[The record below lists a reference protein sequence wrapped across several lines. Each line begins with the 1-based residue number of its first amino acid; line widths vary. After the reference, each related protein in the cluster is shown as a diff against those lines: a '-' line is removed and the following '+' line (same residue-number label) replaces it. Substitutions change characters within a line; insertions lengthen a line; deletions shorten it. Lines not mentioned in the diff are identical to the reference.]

1 MFVAP
6 EGSGQIFK
14 SSHDDRFVYSR
25 LQLMIKRLSSHGHDK
40 QHKVTTVL
48 LLTELGCIL
57 RTTLNTGSQ
66 VPITNKSAL
75 ASEMKHMFHY

>member
-1 MFVAP
+1 MSVET
-6 EGSGQIFK
+6 EGGRQIFK
-14 SSHDDRFVYSR
+14 SSHDDRFVDSR

-48 LLTELGCIL
+48 FLIELECIL

>member
-1 MFVAP
+1 MT
-6 EGSGQIFK
+6 
-14 SSHDDRFVYSR
+14 
-25 LQLMIKRLSSHGHDK
+25 KRLCSHGHDK

-48 LLTELGCIL
+48 FLTELGCIL

-75 ASEMKHMFHY
+75 ASEMKHMFHYDLWELSADIRESMQSLEFSDNS